1 MTFIAKKPKYASK
14 FNSDMQA
21 DFPFLTAVAG
31 NDGNGE
37 VLCTLCNC
45 KIDILSGGRAFII
58 AHIGRKKHINAA
70 SAVKSSKSMTSF
82 FSSDLAWKVSVQPN

>member
-1 MTFIAKKPKYASK
+1 MTFIAKKPKCASK

-31 NDGNGE
+31 KDGE

-45 KIDILSGGRAFII
+45 KIDILSGLRAFII
-58 AHIGRKKHINAA
+58 AHIGRKKHIIAA